1 MLGWVNTS
9 CVFHQPSVILTTAY
23 IDTYVDRRVV
33 RHRLSDGQVDPLAL
47 RGKVRRSLGVA
58 LHGLEHVRRPDTAL
72 EEDTGSAE
80 GTTREDDTAVRV
92 QGHDPIRS
100 ERVVVRADTE
110 DRRPVAD
117 DLRDKHIVLVHEV
130 LARKRGLEVCR
141 DGARALAVE
150 EVECAESEH
159 VVLRVGAVVDRN
171 LRVSLARKQLLDD
184 GGGLLEVTLA
194 IGGGVVRAR

>member
-1 MLGWVNTS
+1 MLGCVNTS
-9 CVFHQPSVILTTAY
+9 YTLHQPSAIVTTAY
-23 IDTYVDRRVV
+23 MNTYVDRRVV
-33 RHRLSDGQVDPLAL
+33 GHRLSDGQVNPLAL
-47 RGKVRRSLGVA
+47 RGKVRRRLGVA

-117 DLRDKHIVLVHEV
+117 NLRDKHVVLVQEV

-141 DGARALAVE
+141 DGACTLAVE

-159 VVLRVGAVVDRN
+159 VVLRVGVVVDSD
-171 LRVSLARKQLLDD
+171 LRVSLA
-184 GGGLLEVTLA
+184 
-194 IGGGVVRAR
+194 